1 MAGKIIA
8 DQIEHSTAG
17 SVDTQYV
24 VNGSAKAWV
33 NFNGTGTVA
42 IRESF
47 STSSITDVGTGTYTV
62 NFSTAMTDANY
73 SVGGMCNWNINGW
86 GTVSFSANNSGNP
99 FSTTAVT
106 IRTLEYA
113 TIYDS
118 AFVTAQIFR

>member
-8 DQIEHSTAG
+8 DTIETGAGADIST
-17 SVDTQYV
+17 SYL

-42 IRESF
+42 VRESF

-73 SVGGMCNWNINGW
+73 SAGGMCNWNINGW
-86 GTVSFSANNSGNP
+86 GTVSFSSNNSGNP
-99 FSTTAVT
+99 FSTTAVQ

-118 AFVTAQIFR
+118 KFVTAQIFR